1 MKMKISN
8 PRFLSVGS
16 PEVLSM
22 DFPTCLEKKASYAKC
37 DEDVESKASDKLFF
51 FPKVSVGC
59 LFG

>member
-1 MKMKISN
+1 MKMKISH

-16 PEVLSM
+16 PEILSM

-37 DEDVESKASDKLFF
+37 DKDVKSKASDKLFL
-51 FPKVSVGC
+51 FPEVSFDS